1 MIKTDRMKEY
11 KVIKKG
17 FWKKDHDFED
27 ILNQYAREGWKV
39 SSALGN
45 GHGDFSK
52 VILERD
58 KNRM

>member
-1 MIKTDRMKEY
+1 MKEY
-11 KVIKKG
+11 KIIKKG
-17 FWKKDHDFED
+17 FFKKDPELED
-27 ILNQYAREGWKV
+27 RINQYAREGWEV
-39 SSALGN
+39 TTAIQN